1 EAWELDKVVAQDHVV
16 VSTEDYLAEGDW
28 GQYDAATQTAVLKG
42 KVTLLQ
48 GDNLVKGSHMRIDF
62 KKRTAV
68 MGVDSKTGSPASGGR
83 IRAMLKP
90 ATKPTQPSKGT
101 P

>member
-1 EAWELDKVVAQDHVV
+1 MAQDHVV

-28 GQYDAATQTAVLKG
+28 GQYDAATQKAVLKG
-42 KVTLLQ
+42 NVALLQ
-48 GDNLVKGSHMRIDF
+48 GDNLMKGSHIRIDF

-68 MGVDSKTGSPASGGR
+68 MGVDSKMGSPASGGR

-90 ATKPTQPSKGT
+90 TAKPAQKLKKAL
-101 P
+101 